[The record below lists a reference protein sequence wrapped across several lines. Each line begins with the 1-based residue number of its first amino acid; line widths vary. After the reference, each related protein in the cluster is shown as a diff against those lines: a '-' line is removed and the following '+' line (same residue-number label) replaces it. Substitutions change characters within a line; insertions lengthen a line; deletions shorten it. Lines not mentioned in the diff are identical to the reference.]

1 MQQSQS
7 KIMRS
12 FWNAKLLSFNKRRKI
27 FKVFVES
34 QFKYCPIA
42 WMFHSW
48 CANKKVKKIHERALR
63 IIYEDDVSTFD
74 QLLSMDKPFC
84 IHHQNIQRLLI
95 KIYKALHG
103 ISRKRLK
110 ELFVKRES
118 TISLWSKP
126 KLVIP
131 LMNFVLKG
139 KNSLRSFGSIIY
151 NSLPIEI
158 WEDHS
163 ISSFIT
169 KIKQWKPTAYPCT
182 ICKIGKVGYIKV
194 SDY

>member
-12 FWNAKLLSFNKRRKI
+12 FWNAKLLSFNKRRKM

-48 CANKKVKKIHERALR
+48 RANKKVNKIHERALR

-74 QLLSMDKPFC
+74 QLLSMEKLFC

-95 KIYKALHG
+95 KIYKALHS

-158 WEDHS
+158 WEDQS

-169 KIKQWKPTAYPCT
+169 KIKQ
-182 ICKIGKVGYIKV
+182 
-194 SDY
+194 